1 MTGWP
6 AVFIFQSGL
15 GTIGLHQ
22 LKVAG
27 PSTKANRM
35 LEPSKPPAINQ
46 SSAAEAGERLANQR
60 ASGEEEAGP
69 SRKMQST
76 AQLRCGSPS
85 GA

>member
-46 SSAAEAGERLANQR
+46 SSGAEAGKRLANQR
-60 ASGEEEAGP
+60 ASGEEAGP
-69 SRKMQST
+69 SLKMQST
-76 AQLRCGSPS
+76 AQLRCGSPR